1 MFRDSHIPLCV
12 QDMETAG
19 FQLRYIDVRDRAGEL
34 LRLNHGHNS
43 PYRDCSP
50 GHNWLAGFLKR
61 HPGRF
66 KLIFLLCSV
75 RVFTDRLRK
84 TLDTERLFNYVPL
97 VTLLVRHAYGPMT
110 LAISVKSNPPK

>member
-1 MFRDSHIPLCV
+1 
-12 QDMETAG
+12 METAG

-61 HPGRF
+61 HPG
-66 KLIFLLCSV
+66 KDNHV
-75 RVFTDRLRK
+75 K
-84 TLDTERLFNYVPL
+84 TGLQSTPESSLFVPF
-97 VTLLVRHAYGPMT
+97 
-110 LAISVKSNPPK
+110 ISVQSPTDKFGTHVSQGIASLYSLPWAVPSNTMSVTQ